1 LTFVVNS
8 GILVVKPKLGFAVT
22 HTITASQ
29 ANQEF
34 SKLLRQVQQG
44 EDFVVMSRG
53 RAVARVI
60 PYTEEKPQNGIL
72 IMLGKLE
79 KFPQRTL
86 ADWSRDDLY
95 S

>member
-1 LTFVVNS
+1 VL
-8 GILVVKPKLGFAVT
+8 KPKTGANMT

-29 ANQEF
+29 ANQAF
-34 SKLLRQVQQG
+34 SKLLREVQQG

-60 PYTEEKPQNGIL
+60 PYKEAKSGDGISR
-72 IMLGKLE
+72 MLGKLE
-79 KFPQRTL
+79 KLPHRRL
-86 ADWSRDDLY
+86 DNWSRDDLY

>member
-1 LTFVVNS
+1 M
-8 GILVVKPKLGFAVT
+8 T

-44 EDFVVMSRG
+44 EDFVVLSRG

-60 PYTEEKPQNGIL
+60 PYTETKSDDGISRL
-72 IMLGKLE
+72 LGKLE
-79 KFPQRTL
+79 QLPHRRL
-86 ADWSRDDLY
+86 DNWSRDDLY

>member
-1 LTFVVNS
+1 MTL
-8 GILVVKPKLGFAVT
+8 
-22 HTITASQ
+22 TITASQ

-60 PYTEEKPQNGIL
+60 PYAEEKPKNAISA
-72 IMLGKLE
+72 MLKKLE
-79 KFPQRTL
+79 QLPSRTL
-86 ADWSRDDLY
+86 SDWSRDDLY

>member
-1 LTFVVNS
+1 M
-8 GILVVKPKLGFAVT
+8 T

-60 PYTEEKPQNGIL
+60 PYTETKSHDGMSR
-72 IMLGKLE
+72 MLKKLE
-79 KFPQRTL
+79 QLPNRRE
-86 ADWSRDDLY
+86 DNWSRNDLY

>member
-1 LTFVVNS
+1 M
-8 GILVVKPKLGFAVT
+8 T

-29 ANQEF
+29 ANQAF
-34 SKLLRQVQQG
+34 SQLLRQVQQG

-60 PYTEEKPQNGIL
+60 PYIEEKSQNGIL
-72 IMLGKLE
+72 TMLGKLE
-79 KFPQRTL
+79 QLPQRTL
-86 ADWSRDDLY
+86 ADWTRHDLY